1 MTIGEPMASVEWAIV
16 DVEAQ
21 SWRVEPGRQ
30 GMLLVRGPSVFAGY
44 MHYEGDSPFVQ
55 FDGRPWYRT
64 GDLVVEESGGVLRF
78 SGRLTRFVK
87 MGGEMISLP
96 AIESVLAG
104 AFEAAEAD
112 EKSDQEGPSLAVEAA
127 GPEGQVEIVLF
138 TTRPLGREAV
148 NRAIREAGLSG
159 LHNIR
164 RVIEVDEIP
173 VLGTG
178 KTDYR
183 QLKRRLAE
191 Q

>member
-1 MTIGEPMASVEWAIV
+1 V
-16 DVEAQ
+16 
-21 SWRVEPGRQ
+21 
-30 GMLLVRGPSVFAGY
+30 
-44 MHYEGDSPFVQ
+44 VQ
-55 FDGRPWYRT
+55 
-64 GDLVVEESGGVLRF
+64 ESGGIFRF
-78 SGRLTRFVK
+78 SGRLKRFVK
-87 MGGEMISLP
+87 MAGEMISLP

-104 AFEAAEAD
+104 EFERSQAD
-112 EKSDQEGPSLAVEAA
+112 DDDVRHGPSLAVEAA

-164 RVIEVDEIP
+164 RVIEVDELP

-183 QLKRRLAE
+183 ELKRRLAE
-191 Q
+191 R